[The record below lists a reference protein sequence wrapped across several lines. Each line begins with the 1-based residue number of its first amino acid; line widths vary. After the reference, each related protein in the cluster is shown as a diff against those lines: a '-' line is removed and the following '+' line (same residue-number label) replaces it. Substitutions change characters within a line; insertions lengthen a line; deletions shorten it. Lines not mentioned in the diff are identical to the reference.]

1 MTNTGDSPPFHA
13 MILSVHHHRP
23 TMTFSALTFSDHVI
37 PGGTKARYTFANEW
51 TISVVAGPE
60 DSGLYGVIS
69 EDTFEVAV
77 IRPNGNMLDDVIPWQ
92 TPVQI
97 TTMMHLIEML

>member
-1 MTNTGDSPPFHA
+1 MTNMGDSPTFHA

-51 TISVVAGPE
+51 TISVVAGPK
-60 DSGLYGVIS
+60 DSGLYGIIG

-77 IRPNGNMLDDVIPWQ
+77 YRSNGNMLDDVLPYQ

-97 TTMMHLIEML
+97 TTLMRLIEML

>member
-1 MTNTGDSPPFHA
+1 
-13 MILSVHHHRP
+13 MILSVHHTAPNELLR
-23 TMTFSALTFSDHVI
+23 SDLLRSHSK
-37 PGGTKARYTFANEW
+37 GCYKSRYTFENDW

-77 IRPNGNMLDDVIPWQ
+77 IRPNGNMLDDVIPYQ

-97 TTMMHLIEML
+97 TSLMHLIEML

>member
-1 MTNTGDSPPFHA
+1 MN
-13 MILSVHHHRP
+13 
-23 TMTFSALTFSDHVI
+23 FSALTFDNHTL
-37 PGGTKARYTFANEW
+37 PGATQSVHTFANDW

-77 IRPNGNMLDDVIPWQ
+77 YRPNGNMLDDVIPYQ

-97 TTMMHLIEML
+97 TSLMHLIEML

>member
-77 IRPNGNMLDDVIPWQ
+77 IRPNGNMLDDVIPYQ

-97 TTMMHLIEML
+97 TSLMHLIEML

>member
-1 MTNTGDSPPFHA
+1 MN
-13 MILSVHHHRP
+13 
-23 TMTFSALTFSDHVI
+23 FSALTFSDHVI
-37 PGGTKARYTFANEW
+37 KGGTKARHTFKNDW

-77 IRPNGNMLDDVIPWQ
+77 IRPNGNMLDDVIPYQ

-97 TTMMHLIEML
+97 TTLMHLIEML